1 MAARLALVL
10 ATCSTFTASAAT
22 GEGCAASDANLV
34 DLRNTLCQSIGS
46 FPGFPDCASPGIHL
60 WPYKTLNLPL
70 FWGLFMADLFPG
82 VGKLGPGGSS
92 APHPGQ

>member
-46 FPGFPDCASPGIHL
+46 FPGFPDCASPEYISGHTKPSIC
-60 WPYKTLNLPL
+60 PC
-70 FWGLFMADLFPG
+70 FG
-82 VGKLGPGGSS
+82 VYSWQISS
-92 APHPGQ
+92 PE